1 MASDEPER
9 PEAKPSRRALRIALL
24 ALGGIAASLLF
35 VALMG
40 VVLFRSGYASSYAK
54 DAFTAR
60 LSEMGIAF
68 SAEAF
73 DLKASPLELHIREA
87 VFNDKL
93 TGEKLFSLREAHLG
107 MTVID
112 LFALRLTREI
122 RIDTTDIA
130 GAEVWIKFDENG
142 RSNFSN
148 LKLVEDEQG
157 AAVNFRYESV
167 KFALRE
173 SVIHFGDLNRR
184 IDGDARNILFL
195 LSPLVRNAPGD
206 PLRYSFDLT
215 STDSNLAYD
224 EKKVENID
232 IRSQGIADDK
242 GADITRFD
250 LTTPLGKSTLAGR
263 LTDWA
268 SPRYDLDI
276 DSTIDMTQAS
286 ALLLTGT
293 QLTGAGNFKGKIIG
307 EGETYAIEGIAD
319 SEAMRIEGVYLK
331 AVNVE
336 ATVAGT
342 NSNYDANGRA
352 VAEMLTYGDFRVD
365 WLKMAGN
372 VRGTGTDLRWVGEL
386 EAAAARAGALSLGG
400 LFLKDARAELRD
412 REILAEAGN
421 GRTQRFGVG
430 DTEFELL
437 AARNLR
443 FSQRNGAIDLSAPSA
458 SASSFKAKAYSLRG
472 VTGSNVRVK
481 NANRRTDIEINGLRS
496 EEGTLGDTK
505 LRGLKADSFRFTDVP
520 DSTSVAAKNFR
531 ADGVDTGDFRI
542 DGIDAPQVDLKD
554 TVAETV
560 VYSDSVRVA
569 KFDTDAAVLGSLNI
583 GGVRL
588 TIRQGRVEARSN
600 DIDAGTVAVK
610 RSDSIAGGGELQAVK
625 FARPVY
631 ILEPS
636 GRYRATADMSIGGGT
651 LGSVALGAA
660 TARVEASNDSV
671 SLADVTAAV
680 MDGRFNGNAVFGMNS
695 RVQSRIAG
703 RFTDLDVARL
713 LALPTNRVAPIDGQ
727 TTGNVDLTF
736 AGTSFSTASGVIDA
750 SVTANAGSAGSGM
763 IPVNG
768 QIRLTATD
776 GMFNIDVANLRSDK
790 SRLNATGRFDARS
803 DDTHLA
809 VAIHSTEASEIDRMM
824 RVLGVSQDFEEQ
836 LDSMQVQ
843 FAGNLTFDGAV
854 TGSTSKLTVT
864 GPLAVDRVTMRGR
877 ELGSMASDILIAPA
891 GVELRNGRLAESGGG
906 TAVFTVVIPA
916 SGVNNTTVD
925 ATLTN
930 INAGN
935 LLAALPIDLP
945 ARIRDL
951 NGNTSGRVD
960 IKGLPNEANGTID
973 LSAQNGTIASQT
985 FDGLQVKASFVGTLV
1000 EIERAE
1006 MRVAAGRLSATGNFD
1021 RASEAFNMDLAGT
1034 AMPLTLVT
1042 ALLPPSDSIPVMT
1055 GDVSFTARASG
1066 VYFRTQTYN
1075 ISFSGSAPEVVVTD
1089 SSIGRVD
1096 FSGQTVDQR
1105 LTAQLSAGLNGR
1117 PQVINASV
1125 DLRSDSMP
1133 MTAMTDLQQSP
1144 LAPFLSFIPQ
1154 LKGVPITGTGT
1165 GRVEAA
1171 GDLGVLSDKGE
1182 RVISWE
1188 NLSGTATFSQLALQ
1202 IKDTP
1207 LSAAELL
1214 IVRFD
1219 PKRIEF
1225 VQARFAGS
1233 GSNMTI
1239 AGSKALADGV
1249 ENNLTIDG
1257 RVNLNLLN
1265 LAARDTFF
1273 AGFADTSVRLF
1284 GPNSNPRLTGI
1295 SNVVNG
1301 SIATFLGSDR
1311 YSMERVQAR
1320 IIFTSDQVEL
1330 EQAAGYLGGGR
1341 FTASGGGLLGAGRGQ
1356 TLFDSLAMRS
1366 FRFSLNGNNVTVP
1379 LPKDFLTTGDAQLE
1393 VTGIRRSAAEKIEM
1407 TVTGRVLARR
1417 SLYSKDIDLA
1427 NVVSSRRD
1435 PVLTTGVGGMTAP
1448 RFDVVIEGRDALIVR
1463 NNIADL
1469 TASVSLVLTGDA
1481 NNPRLTGRITA
1492 NSGTI
1497 LFRKDRYEVQRGV
1510 LEFPPE
1516 TSIDPV
1522 VNLQAETDIGGYQ
1535 VFVTYSGPLRDS
1547 ELATMTVRSSPA
1559 LPQADVVSLITTG
1572 SLANTGAGIPTFAET
1587 GINTAAEILTDTII
1601 NNPVRRATDK
1611 LFGLNVFEIDPI
1623 ISGSQ
1628 ANPGARL
1635 TVGRQIN
1642 NNLRVTYST
1651 NLSQD
1656 QNQVLAFEYRV
1667 SNKLSLV
1674 AQYEQRSL
1682 TNVTRDRDNFSFEV
1696 RFRKRF

>member
-1 MASDEPER
+1 MASDEPDRSEG
-9 PEAKPSRRALRIALL
+9 ARRRWPWRIPLFL
-24 ALGGIAASLLF
+24 LGGIAATILF
-35 VALMG
+35 VALIG
-40 VVLFRSGYASSYAK
+40 IILYQTGYVNSYVK

-68 SAEAF
+68 SAESF

-87 VFNDKL
+87 AFNDKL
-93 TGEKLFSLREAHLG
+93 TGERLFAIREAHLG
-107 MTVID
+107 MTITD
-112 LFALRLTREI
+112 LFALRLKREI
-122 RIDTTDIA
+122 RIDTTDIT
-130 GAEVWIKFDENG
+130 GADVWITFDKNG

-148 LKLVEDEQG
+148 LKLVEDEEG
-157 AAVNFRYESV
+157 AAVDLRYESV
-167 KFALRE
+167 KFSLRE
-173 SVIHFGDLNRR
+173 SVVHFGDLKRD
-184 IDGDARNILFL
+184 IAGDAKNIVFL
-195 LSPLVRNAPGD
+195 LSPVASRSGSD
-206 PLRYSFDLT
+206 PLRFSFDLT
-215 STDSNLAYD
+215 STDSTFTYD
-224 EKKVENID
+224 EKMVEDID
-232 IRSQGIADDK
+232 IRAQGIADDK
-242 GADITRFD
+242 GADITRFE
-250 LTTPLGKSTLAGR
+250 LTTPIGKSTLAGR
-263 LTDWA
+263 LNDWA
-268 SPRYDLDI
+268 APKYTLDI
-276 DSTIDMTQAS
+276 ESTIDMTQAS
-286 ALLLTGT
+286 AVFMTGT
-293 QLTGAGNFKGKIIG
+293 QLTGVGNFKGKVTG
-307 EGETYAIEGIAD
+307 EGETYAIEGTAG
-319 SEAMRIEGVYLK
+319 SEAMRIDGVYLK
-331 AVNVE
+331 ALNVE

-342 NSNYDANGRA
+342 NTNYEANGRA
-352 VAEMLTYGDFRVD
+352 IAEMLTYDDFRVD

-386 EAAAARAGALSLGG
+386 DAAAARAGALSLGG
-400 LFLKDARAELRD
+400 LFLKDARAEFRD
-412 REILAEAGN
+412 RQITAEAGS

-437 AARNLR
+437 AARNLK
-443 FSQRNGAIDLSAPSA
+443 FSRRDGAIDLSAPSA
-458 SASSFKAKAYSLRG
+458 SASSFKAKAYSLGG
-472 VTGSNVRVK
+472 VTGSNIRVK
-481 NANRRTDIEINGLRS
+481 NSNRRTDIDIDGLRS
-496 EEGTLGDTK
+496 DTGTLGGTK
-505 LRGLKADSFRFTDVP
+505 LRGLKADKFTFTDVP

-531 ADGVDTGDFRI
+531 ADGIDTGDFRI
-542 DGIDAPQVDLKD
+542 NGLEAPQVDLND
-554 TVAETV
+554 TTAETI

-588 TIRQGRVEARSN
+588 TIRQGRVEARSD
-600 DIDAGTVAVK
+600 DIDAGTVAIK
-610 RSDSIAGGGELQAVK
+610 RSDTIADGGELKGVR

-660 TARVEASNDSV
+660 TAKVDASNDRASI
-671 SLADVTAAV
+671 ADVTAAV
-680 MDGRFNGNAVFGMNS
+680 MDGQFAGEAAIGMKS
-695 RVQSRIAG
+695 HMSSHIFG

-713 LALPTNRVAPIDGQ
+713 IALPMGRVTPIDGQ
-727 TTGNVDLTF
+727 ATGSIDLTF
-736 AGTSFSTASGVIDA
+736 AGTDLRTASGTIGA
-750 SVTANAGSAGSGM
+750 SVAANAGTSGSGT
-763 IPVNG
+763 IPVSG
-768 QIRLTATD
+768 QIKLKATN
-776 GMFNIDVANLRSDK
+776 GLFNVEQADLRSAN
-790 SRLNATGRFDARS
+790 SRLNATGRLDARR
-803 DDTHLA
+803 DDTDLA
-809 VAIHSTEASEIDRMM
+809 VTIRSTEASEIDRMM
-824 RVLGVSQDFEEQ
+824 RVLSISPEFEEQ

-854 TGSTSKLTVT
+854 TGSTSSLTIT
-864 GPLAVDRVTMRGR
+864 GPLAVDRVTMRER
-877 ELGSMASDILIAPA
+877 ELGSIATDIVIAPA

-906 TAVFTVVIPA
+906 NAAFTVVIPA
-916 SGVNNTTVD
+916 SGINNTTVD

-935 LLAALPIDLP
+935 LLAALPVDLS

-951 NGNTSGRVD
+951 NGNTSGRID
-960 IKGLPNEANGTID
+960 IKGLPNEARGTID
-973 LSAQNGTIASQT
+973 LAARNGTLAGHA
-985 FDGLQVKASFVGTLV
+985 FDGLQVKAGFAGTLV
-1000 EIERAE
+1000 ELERAE
-1006 MRVAAGRLSATGNFD
+1006 IRVATGRLSATGNFD
-1021 RASEAFNMDLAGT
+1021 RASEAFNVDLAGT
-1034 AMPLTLVT
+1034 AVPLTLVT
-1042 ALLPPSDSIPVMT
+1042 ALLPPSESIPVMT

-1075 ISFSGSAPEVVVTD
+1075 IAFSGSAPEVVVTD
-1089 SSIGRVD
+1089 SSIGRVE
-1096 FSGQTVDQR
+1096 FSGQTVDQQ

-1117 PQVINASV
+1117 PQVINASI
-1125 DLRSDSMP
+1125 DLRSDNIP
-1133 MTAMTDLQQSP
+1133 MTATTELQQSP
-1144 LAPFLSFIPQ
+1144 LAPFLSFVPQ

-1165 GRVEAA
+1165 GRVEVA
-1171 GDLGVLSDKGE
+1171 GDLGVINDNGE
-1182 RVISWE
+1182 RAVSWT

-1207 LSAAELL
+1207 LSAAELVV
-1214 IVRFD
+1214 VRFD

-1225 VQARFAGS
+1225 VQAKFAGS

-1265 LAARDTFF
+1265 LATRDTFF

-1284 GPNSNPRLTGI
+1284 GLNSNPRLTGI

-1301 SIATFLGSDR
+1301 SVATFLGSDR

-1330 EQAAGYLGGGR
+1330 EQASGYLGGGR

-1366 FRFSLNGNNVTVP
+1366 FRFSLDGNNVTVP

-1435 PVLTTGVGGMTAP
+1435 PVLTSGGGGITAP
-1448 RFDVVIEGRDALIVR
+1448 RFDIVIEGRDSLIVR

-1497 LFRKDRYEVQRGV
+1497 LFRKDRYDIQRGV

-1522 VNLQAETDIGGYQ
+1522 VNLQAETDIAGYQ

-1572 SLANTGAGIPTFAET
+1572 SLANTGMGIPTFAET
-1587 GINTAAEILTDTII
+1587 GINTAAEILTDTIV